1 MHDDCSL
8 CEKNRI
14 DALEM
19 ANHQAAVDYLMAD
32 ARAQGLEVV
41 MVGVLGRDDET
52 FMVKTQSGAV
62 LTLTRADL
70 ALFLVE
76 EKLVKAGVIR

>member
-1 MHDDCSL
+1 MDTQ
-8 CEKNRI
+8 
-14 DALEM
+14 EM
-19 ANHQAAVDYLMAD
+19 ANHQAVVDFLTAD
-32 ARAQGLEVV
+32 ARAQGLEVA
-41 MVGVLGRDDET
+41 MVGVLGRDDEA
-52 FMVKTQSGAV
+52 FVVKTPPGAV